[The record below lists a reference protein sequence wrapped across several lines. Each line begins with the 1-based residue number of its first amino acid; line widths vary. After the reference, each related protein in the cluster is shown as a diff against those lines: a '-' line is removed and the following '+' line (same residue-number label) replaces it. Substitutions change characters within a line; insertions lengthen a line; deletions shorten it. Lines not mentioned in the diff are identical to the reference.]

1 MENSMVNDVALEE
14 KVKRQ
19 KRFGPI
25 KNLPVMPKDHLID
38 KDIYRLSASAVAV
51 KSKRTTPMSGSETSP
66 SDYH

>member
-1 MENSMVNDVALEE
+1 MENSMDNGVALEE

-25 KNLPVMPKDHLID
+25 KNLQVMPKDHLID
-38 KDIYRLSASAVAV
+38 KDIYWLSASAVAV
-51 KSKRTTPMSGSETSP
+51 KSKRTPPMSDNEASP